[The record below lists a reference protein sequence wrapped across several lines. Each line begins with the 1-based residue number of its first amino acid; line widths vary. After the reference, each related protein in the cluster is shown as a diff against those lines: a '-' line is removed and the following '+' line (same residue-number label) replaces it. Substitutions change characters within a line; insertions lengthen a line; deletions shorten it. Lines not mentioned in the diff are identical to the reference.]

1 MLTKR
6 DQSNRTLAK
15 KISVLQLCA
24 VVFVTILIFFI
35 TNVAAALAV
44 AVGGLVGYL
53 SSAIY
58 LRVALKPL
66 DNMNPNKVV
75 SRFYKGGALKFVTL
89 FALFFVALKITKEI
103 SQEDYMIFLLAGLV
117 VSQLVHAIGPVL
129 IKPGK

>member
-6 DQSNRTLAK
+6 DQLNNKLAK

-24 VVFVTILIFFI
+24 VVMVTILIFF
-35 TNVAAALAV
+35 VANLHASLAV
-44 AVGGLVGYL
+44 AAGGLVGYL

-66 DNMNPNKVV
+66 DNMKPNKVV
-75 SRFYKGGALKFVTL
+75 SRFYKGGALKFITL
-89 FALFFVALKITKEI
+89 FALFFLALKITKEI

-117 VSQLVHAIGPVL
+117 VSQLVQAIGPVL
-129 IKPGK
+129 IKQG